1 MFSLF
6 NSFYDVERKSRN
18 ILEDNINKI
27 FRVLLSNFFFEY
39 TLKGQTII
47 KSTIDELL
55 EKRQTITDRQ
65 VVADIIE
72 AKLGDNFFKSN
83 SLEIER
89 IFSILKLSQTDINKN
104 ILQNMFKSEFQ
115 GQIQNFNSTKKAII
129 ELQIKDK
136 LIRVS
141 IEGNNIVELENP
153 ADLTHEAIYLDDPFI
168 LDSVLTLRY
177 TNPITHKEN
186 LARKLMYNRFEED
199 TDSLQKKAINDLLL
213 EGNLKNIYAQ
223 LDKVCIGEL
232 ERESTGKIS
241 FKTKND
247 KKELS
252 ITNLSTGLKTFTII
266 KTLLQNGYLEEKGT
280 IILDEPEIHLHP
292 DW

>member
-1 MFSLF
+1 
-6 NSFYDVERKSRN
+6 
-18 ILEDNINKI
+18 
-27 FRVLLSNFFFEY
+27 
-39 TLKGQTII
+39 
-47 KSTIDELL
+47 
-55 EKRQTITDRQ
+55 
-65 VVADIIE
+65 
-72 AKLGDNFFKSN
+72 
-83 SLEIER
+83 
-89 IFSILKLSQTDINKN
+89 
-104 ILQNMFKSEFQ
+104 MFKSEFQ

>member
-115 GQIQNFNSTKKAII
+115 G
-129 ELQIKDK
+129 
-136 LIRVS
+136 
-141 IEGNNIVELENP
+141 
-153 ADLTHEAIYLDDPFI
+153 
-168 LDSVLTLRY
+168 
-177 TNPITHKEN
+177 
-186 LARKLMYNRFEED
+186 
-199 TDSLQKKAINDLLL
+199 
-213 EGNLKNIYAQ
+213 
-223 LDKVCIGEL
+223 
-232 ERESTGKIS
+232 
-241 FKTKND
+241 
-247 KKELS
+247 
-252 ITNLSTGLKTFTII
+252 
-266 KTLLQNGYLEEKGT
+266 
-280 IILDEPEIHLHP
+280 
-292 DW
+292 